1 MVVRIMFIVGWA
13 ILKIL
18 IFCSMLYILFS
29 PLVMWIYIGACLLNS
44 IIATIK
50 TNKVKRVY
58 G

>member
-1 MVVRIMFIVGWA
+1 MVVRILFVVGWA
-13 ILKIL
+13 ILKFL

-44 IIATIK
+44 IIVTIK

-58 G
+58 E